1 MNLLGGTS
9 LDDVK
14 QAFQAQDIDAVIIGA
29 GLDLEDRLEIIRFIF
44 ESSKSTTVHVKDWD
58 SGPKGMIPLVIA
70 ILAD

>member
-1 MNLLGGTS
+1 MNLIGGTS
-9 LDDVK
+9 LADVK
-14 QAFQAQDIDAVIIGA
+14 QAFQAQDIDVVIMGA

-58 SGPKGMIPLVIA
+58 SGPKGMIPFVNA